1 MENPSALVAG
11 ATAHDHLLVAGMP
24 PVNLLLAGGHGAIR
38 RTLGSL
44 LRGVQGPILA
54 WYPGERLVLPR
65 HPRVGTM
72 ILHEV
77 GLMDWEDQRQ
87 LLEWLE
93 TRSARIQIVST
104 TSSPLLPLVESGA
117 FNDTLYYRLNT
128 MHVDVT
134 E

>member
-1 MENPSALVAG
+1 MENSSTIVAG
-11 ATAHDHLLVAGMP
+11 STARDDLIIAGMP

-38 RTLGSL
+38 NTLGTL
-44 LRGVQGPILA
+44 LRNVEGPILA
-54 WYPGERLVLPR
+54 WYPGERIVLPR

-77 GLMDWEDQRQ
+77 GLMEYEDQLR

-93 TRSARIQIVST
+93 IRSARIQIVST
-104 TSSPLLPLVESGA
+104 TSSPLMPLVESGA

-134 E
+134 D